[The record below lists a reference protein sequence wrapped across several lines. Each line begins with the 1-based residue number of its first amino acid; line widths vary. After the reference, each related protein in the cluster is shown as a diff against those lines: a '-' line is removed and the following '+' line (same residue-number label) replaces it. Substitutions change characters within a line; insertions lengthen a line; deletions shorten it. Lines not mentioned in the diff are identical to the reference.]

1 MIGIKIRV
9 LYLCF
14 QHIETE
20 LSLHP
25 NMVDLIIVKHWEVHT
40 QWDSVGENYCIC
52 NWLSI
57 WDNYWLWNS
66 TGPKTVQALFMLPQS
81 PWVHMRFF
89 SCLFGDPWFFG
100 VLHPRCFLPPL
111 LLFYEPWGEGI
122 EGDIP
127 FRTKCFEVSVSLCIM
142 SGFVSL
148 SLFLSSKEGS
158 FPNDQWIR
166 KFSFNVAD
174 WHGSRNHS
182 SAIFL

>member
-1 MIGIKIRV
+1 MLTNCFWAWSLPWGGWYARHGRKWIFLRLYHLQKASWWGGGTLGSFPFIFCAEIFVWFESVQV
-9 LYLCF
+9 LC
-14 QHIETE
+14 
-20 LSLHP
+20 
-25 NMVDLIIVKHWEVHT
+25 
-40 QWDSVGENYCIC
+40 
-52 NWLSI
+52 
-57 WDNYWLWNS
+57 
-66 TGPKTVQALFMLPQS
+66 MLPQS